1 VEWVENPVTVALKW
15 LVTRELNNVRSVTA
29 ADCLLRGDP
38 QKTQEHLIEQ
48 ATKEDEWA
56 AFLNLVN
63 GHWKYQLGDL
73 ENFNKLVE
81 EYSDADEDDTG
92 NRIE

>member
-1 VEWVENPVTVALKW
+1 MENPVTVALKW
-15 LVTRELNNVRSVTA
+15 LCTKELSNIRSVTA

-38 QKTQEHLIEQ
+38 QKTQEQLIEQ

-63 GHWKYQLGDL
+63 GYWKYQLGDL
-73 ENFNKLVE
+73 DNFSKLVE
-81 EYSDADEDDTG
+81 EYDDDES
-92 NRIE
+92 E